1 MHLFNLNLL
10 SANLLQGGKQPQA
23 DLLGSFLPFILIIV
37 IFWFLLFA
45 PMRKQRKQ
53 MQKMITELKNG
64 DKVVTTGGIY
74 GVISGVQEDRFVLKI
89 SSDVKIEILKNA
101 IAGKIEDKK

>member
-10 SANLLQGGKQPQA
+10 SANLQSGKQPQA

-53 MQKMITELKNG
+53 MQKMIQTLKNG

>member
-10 SANLLQGGKQPQA
+10 SANLQGGQQPQA
-23 DLLGSFLPFILIIV
+23 DLLGSFLPFLLIIV

-53 MQKMITELKNG
+53 LQKMIESLKNG
-64 DKVVTTGGIY
+64 DKVITTGGIY
-74 GVISGVQEDRFVLKI
+74 GVIAGVQEDRLILKI

-101 IAGKIEDKK
+101 IAGKVEEKK

>member
-1 MHLFNLNLL
+1 MMQLFNLNLL
-10 SANLLQGGKQPQA
+10 SSSLQAGKQPQA

-53 MQKMITELKNG
+53 LQKMIQTLKNG
-64 DKVVTTGGIY
+64 DKVLTTGGIY
-74 GVISGVQEDRFVLKI
+74 GVIAGVQDDRLQLKI
-89 SSDVKIEILKNA
+89 ASDVKIEILKTA
-101 IAGKIEDKK
+101 IAAKLEDKK

>member
-10 SANLLQGGKQPQA
+10 SANLQAGKQPQA

-64 DKVVTTGGIY
+64 DKVITTGGIY
-74 GVISGVQEDRFVLKI
+74 GTIAGVQDDRFVLKI
-89 SSDVKIEILKNA
+89 SSDVKIDILKSA
-101 IAGKIEDKK
+101 VAGKVEDKK